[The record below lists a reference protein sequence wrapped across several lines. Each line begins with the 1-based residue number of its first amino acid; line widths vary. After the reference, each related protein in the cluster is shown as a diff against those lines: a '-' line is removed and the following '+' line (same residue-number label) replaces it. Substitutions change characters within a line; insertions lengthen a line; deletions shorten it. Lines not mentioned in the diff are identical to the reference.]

1 MSRVL
6 WCACVRTRSSIGH
19 HHNIRPCRIPSLFST
34 NSVNYFGSSTRATAQ
49 QLPITPGP
57 STVSKF
63 TMGIPEIPASPS
75 FPKEEE
81 KVLQFWK
88 DIDAFQTSLKL
99 AEGRPPFSFYDGPP
113 FATGLPHYGHLLAGT
128 IKDVV
133 TRYAA
138 ATGHYV
144 ERRFGWDT
152 HGLPVEFEIDK
163 KLGIK
168 GPQDVM
174 AMGIDKYNAECRAI
188 VMKYAA
194 EWETTVTRMGRW
206 IDFRNDYKT
215 LNLSF
220 MESVWWVFKQLHE
233 KGQVYRGFRIMPYST
248 AIHTPLSNFEA
259 NQNYK
264 DVIDPAVVVSFPLV
278 SDPSVSFLAW
288 TTTPWTLPSN
298 LALCVHPEM
307 EYIKIE
313 DGETGAKWILLEKR
327 LAILYKDPKK
337 AKYTVLQKMKGS
349 ELKGLEYE
357 PLFDYFADRKGTA
370 FRVVADNYVTDDSGT
385 GIVHQAPA
393 FGEDDFRVCTDN
405 KIVTGEGDLPN
416 PVDAVGN
423 FTPEVKDYAGMYIK
437 EADKLI
443 QKDLKTKGRLIRQSQ
458 ISHSYPFC
466 WRSDTPLIYKAV
478 PGWFVRVSNI
488 NEKLVANNNQT
499 YWVPDNVKEKRFHNW
514 LENARDWNISRNRY
528 WGTPI
533 PLWVSDDYEEV
544 VAIGS
549 VEELRRLSGCQELT
563 DIHRDKIDHITIP
576 SRQGKGV
583 LRRVPE
589 VFDCWFESGS
599 MPYAQQHYP
608 FENAQKFQSTFPA
621 DFIAEG
627 VDQTRGWFYTLMV
640 LSTHLFD
647 KPAFKNVIVNGLV
660 LASDGKKMSKRLKN
674 YPDPNEVMHSYG
686 ADALRLYVINSPA
699 VRADNLRF
707 REEGVKEL
715 VAKVFLPWYNAY
727 RFFFAQL
734 ALLKKEHNVDF
745 VYNPKMDVSGDQN
758 VMDRWILASTQTLID
773 FVRTE
778 MKAYR
783 LYTVTPR
790 LLNLID
796 ALTNWY
802 IRFNRKR
809 LKGDNGPADAVQ
821 ALNVLF
827 EVLLSLCK
835 MMSPFTPFIVETMYQ
850 NLRTCLPHSDAEDTR
865 SIHFLPFPE
874 AKKEYFNEDIERAV
888 SRMQSVIELGRF
900 IRDQKTLPIKT
911 PLRELIVINADQ
923 QFHDDI
929 RSLEKYIVEELN
941 VRTLTTT
948 NEESKYGVQY
958 KLVPDWKVLGQKL
971 KKDLSKVRAGLATVS
986 QDDIRRYVN
995 DGNLTVSGIT
1005 LGAED
1010 LQVVRFF
1017 ADTSST
1023 LHAQSSG
1030 NVLVI
1035 MDTALDESLIHEGLA
1050 REVINRVQRLRKKA
1064 GLVPTD
1070 EVLYF
1075 VDIKQDDGNV
1085 LEKVL
1090 QEQRS
1095 VLDKV
1100 LKQELLLSPRSGDV
1114 IMEEEQEVGNFK
1126 FLLSLVKA

>member
-6 WCACVRTRSSIGH
+6 WCACVRTRSSIVH
-19 HHNIRPCRIPSLFST
+19 HHNIRPFRIPSLFST
-34 NSVNYFGSSTRATAQ
+34 NSVNNLGLSTRTTTPR
-49 QLPITPGP
+49 LPITPGP
-57 STVSKF
+57 STVLKF

-88 DIDAFQTSLKL
+88 EIDAFQTSLKL

-337 AKYTVLQKMKGS
+337 AKYSVLQRMKGS

-370 FRVVADNYVTDDSGT
+370 FRVVADKYVTDDSGT

-405 KIVTGEGDLPN
+405 KIVSGEGDLPN

-549 VEELRRLSGCQELT
+549 VEELQTLSGCQELT

-850 NLRTCLPHSDAEDTR
+850 NLRTCLPHSDGEDTR

-888 SRMQSVIELGRF
+888 ARMQSVIELGRF

-923 QFHDDI
+923 QVHDDI

-971 KKDLSKVRAGLATVS
+971 KKDLAKVRAGLATVS

-1005 LGAED
+1005 LGSED

-1035 MDTALDESLIHEGLA
+1035 MDTALDESLIHEGVA

-1075 VDIKQDDGNV
+1075 VEIKQDDENV
-1085 LEKVL
+1085 LERVL

-1100 LKQELLLSPRSGDV
+1100 LKQELLVSPRSGAV